1 MTAGGD
7 YPFFLQFNPGGRPRP
22 AK

>member
-7 YPFFLQFNPGGRPRP
+7 YPFFLRFNPGGRPRP